1 MLATKDKIFIGI
13 VGTGLAILIVVFIRF
28 CNNPEEPLYVPDRER
43 PHIDTIY
50 NNDSMKVYQQALRV
64 ISDAHA
70 RQLKQYADSI
80 FNLNKRYNGK
90 IARLTEI
97 VQRIRVDSV
106 KIHFDSAAQNAAFD
120 SLHGDMELIRER
132 TIPVPA
138 PFAYADSTFEISGI
152 VQKDGVKINS
162 VELPNTLYQREIE
175 QRYGFLKL
183 KRRTVVQSFNTNPH
197 VEVVGGVTTKIEH
210 KTSAWNRW
218 IKPVLF
224 TAAGAFIGA
233 KATQ

>member
-1 MLATKDKIFIGI
+1 
-13 VGTGLAILIVVFIRF
+13 
-28 CNNPEEPLYVPDRER
+28 
-43 PHIDTIY
+43 
-50 NNDSMKVYQQALRV
+50 VYQQALRI
-64 ISDAHA
+64 ISDAHV

-80 FNLNKRYNGK
+80 FNLKKEYNGK

-97 VQRIRVDSV
+97 TQRIRVDSV
-106 KIHFDSAAQNAAFD
+106 SIPFDTAAQRAAYEEMK
-120 SLHGDMELIRER
+120 GNMELIKER

-138 PFAYADSTFEISGI
+138 PFAYEDSTFEISGI

-197 VEVVGGVTTKIEH
+197 VEVIGGVTTTVEH

-224 TAAGAFIGA
+224 TAAGVFIGA
-233 KATQ
+233 KAAQ